1 MDQNQGD
8 VQGDSL
14 FNTDLDFE
22 WMNLQGDMNWDGDL
36 R

>member
-8 VQGDSL
+8 AQGDSL
-14 FNTDLDFE
+14 FNTDLIFE
-22 WMNLQGDMNWDGDL
+22 WMSLQGDMNGDGDL